1 MKSNIYKVWNLSC
14 RGDKIV
20 FFHLFRYDFGTR
32 LFLSGF
38 HDSSVDF
45 VSAYWLGVIPTFDL
59 NTLAKYFGSVN
70 PTLYAISLMRKEC
83 VAMSCI
89 ARLRRISRIRD
100 AGVQTG
106 IVNIVVS
113 ETSRHHWQGVQRHTR
128 CRQYD
133 FQWH

>member
-1 MKSNIYKVWNLSC
+1 MKINIYKVWNLSC

-100 AGVQTG
+100 AGVRWSADRHYKYNCERD
-106 IVNIVVS
+106 IP
-113 ETSRHHWQGVQRHTR
+113 TSLAR
-128 CRQYD
+128 CSTSYSLSSI
-133 FQWH
+133 